1 MTVEHNTRAIVALAW
16 GRRLDLGSQLA
27 DRILDPDVASAP
39 GTHPV
44 ERIESVTGFSGG
56 VSVVSLFGQLV
67 VRGPAWFVERSRD
80 IADAELI
87 NESTLLELTR
97 DHQGRAIGQALLS
110 FADHPRQL
118 PGDQPLALGT
128 DQGLAVR
135 LESVC
140 PPDDVAE
147 VGLSTM
153 DQVLVVDGEPPSA
166 GAGFDV
172 WEGLLAHLG
181 VLVAPDRRHAGLGT
195 RVAAA
200 ALEEACAQG
209 LVGQWRASVLN
220 PESQRIADR
229 LGFELAGSQ
238 TSIEL
243 LG

>member
-1 MTVEHNTRAIVALAW
+1 MSLEDNTRAIIALAW
-16 GRRLDLGSQLA
+16 GRRLGLA
-27 DRILDPDVASAP
+27 DQLCDRVLDPTSAS
-39 GTHPV
+39 G
-44 ERIESVTGFSGG
+44 RIDSVTEHTGG
-56 VSVVSLFGQLV
+56 ATVVSLFGQLV
-67 VRGPAWFVERSRD
+67 VRGPAWFIERSRQLS
-80 IADAELI
+80 DAELI
-87 NESTLLELTR
+87 NESTLIELSR

-110 FADHPRQL
+110 FADHPRPVSGTEPLELSAHPELSHQL
-118 PGDQPLALGT
+118 ELA
-128 DQGLAVR
+128 
-135 LESVC
+135 C

-153 DQVLVVDGEPPSA
+153 EEQLVAELDDQPVA
-166 GAGFDV
+166 GAGFDI

-181 VLVAPDRRHAGLGT
+181 VLVAPDHRGRGWGT

-220 PESQRIADR
+220 PGSQRLADR

-243 LG
+243 PH